1 LTDQDCP
8 CDYCTRPR
16 PDRNKDQLIS
26 MAEFC
31 RRAGNRSHMWPIRR
45 LSDPKFRFPEP
56 VYTGRF
62 RAVWESDAMA
72 WLDSPQAAIRE
83 PRDRNWP
90 ERSAA

>member
-1 LTDQDCP
+1 
-8 CDYCTRPR
+8 
-16 PDRNKDQLIS
+16 
-26 MAEFC
+26 
-31 RRAGNRSHMWPIRR
+31 MWPIRR